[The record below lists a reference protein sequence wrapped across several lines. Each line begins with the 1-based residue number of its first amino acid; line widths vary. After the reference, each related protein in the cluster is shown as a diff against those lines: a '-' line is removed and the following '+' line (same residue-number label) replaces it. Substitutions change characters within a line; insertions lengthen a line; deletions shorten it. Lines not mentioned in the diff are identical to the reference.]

1 MFSFELSSCA
11 SFHRLAA
18 QATGPCGPARI
29 LHTLIEGKDWAPEE
43 GVSTQRVKTTK
54 RQVLRILTACKVQA
68 ASTAAQLDVYP
79 EHWLMLQDNVCPD
92 SVLSD
97 VHVDLS

>member
-18 QATGPCGPARI
+18 RTTGPCDPARI
-29 LHTLIEGKDWAPEE
+29 LHTLIEEADCAPEE

-54 RQVLRILTACKVQA
+54 RQVLRVLTACKVQA
-68 ASTAAQLDVYP
+68 PSRAVILEQYP
-79 EHWLMLQDNVCPD
+79 DHWLGQDNVCPD
-92 SVLSD
+92 SVLRD

>member
-18 QATGPCGPARI
+18 RATGPARI
-29 LHTLIEGKDWAPEE
+29 LHTLIEEADCAPEE

-92 SVLSD
+92 SVLRD